1 MKLFRIL
8 SFRNLP
14 IRYKFLISSSL
25 ILVLISS
32 FIFFYYPAEHKKN
45 SLILLKN
52 KIQSMGELVALVVG
66 VGLNSEDFQSI
77 HEALNW
83 AKKDKDLAYIKV
95 LSTSSEELASHN
107 PDGYTINKEKLVL
120 RAEIVELD
128 GILHKSVPLL
138 YGNKSYGTLLMG
150 FSLKDLNTNLM
161 NNRKTTIHV
170 CASIFILGTILSLLF
185 AGMVTK
191 SLQKL
196 KNAAN
201 EAAEGDFDTKIVIDS
216 SDEVGQLGQTMKV
229 MLKKIN
235 NSMNEAILMNR
246 ELEAARDL
254 AQEASSTKSRFL
266 SSVSHE
272 LRTPLNAIIG
282 FSELGLEFDEEDNKE
297 ELFEDQISN
306 LKQILSA
313 GHHLLTLINE
323 ILDLAAVESGKTIL
337 SIEPVGL
344 EKLLNDVVSL
354 TQPQAEKYGIKLENK
369 IQLDKDLCVLCDQT
383 RLKQVLLNLISNAI
397 KYNSEAG
404 TVTLSTE
411 TLDLITLRINVSDT
425 GPGIPLEKQKY
436 LFDPFSRLGSE
447 NSNTEGTGIGLTI
460 TKKLVELM
468 GGAISFDSKIGVG
481 SCFSVDFK
489 ISSELEKQEPAFVE
503 SVAVQP
509 EQIVKR
515 EGKFHILYIE
525 DNIMNTQLV
534 QKVLRKNRPEI
545 ELLCADHAREGIELA
560 VKNQPDLILMDI
572 QLPEIDGIQAF
583 KKLRTFNETRDIPVI
598 ALSANAMKH
607 QVEEVMSLGFK
618 LYMTKPINVH
628 MLLNTIDQFEGSSA
642 NLKGPI

>member
-1 MKLFRIL
+1 MKLFRVL

-25 ILVLISS
+25 ILILISS
-32 FIFFYYPAEHKKN
+32 FIYFYYPAEHKKN

-66 VGLNSEDFQSI
+66 VGMSSSDFQAV

-95 LSTSSEELASHN
+95 LDTSNEELASHN
-107 PDGYTINKEKLVL
+107 PDGYTIDREKLVL

-128 GILHKSVPLL
+128 SILHKSVPLL
-138 YGNKSYGTLLMG
+138 YGNKNYGMLLMG
-150 FSLKDLNTNLM
+150 FSLEDLNTNLAS
-161 NNRKTTIHV
+161 NRKTTILV

-185 AGMVTK
+185 AEMVTR

-196 KNAAN
+196 KSAAN
-201 EAAEGDFDTKIVIDS
+201 KAAEGEYDTKIVIDS

-229 MLKKIN
+229 MLEKIN
-235 NSMNEAILMNR
+235 RSMNETNFMNK

-254 AQEASSTKSRFL
+254 AQEASTTKSRFL

-282 FSELGLEFDEEDNKE
+282 FSELGLEFDEEDDKE
-297 ELFEDQISN
+297 ELFEDQVSN
-306 LKQILSA
+306 LEQILSA
-313 GHHLLTLINE
+313 GQHLLTLINE
-323 ILDLAAVESGKTIL
+323 ILDLAAVESGKTVL
-337 SIEPVGL
+337 SIEPISL
-344 EKLLNDVVSL
+344 EKLLIDVVSL
-354 TQPQAEKYGIKLENK
+354 TQPQAEKYGIKMENK

-397 KYNSEAG
+397 KYNSQAG

-468 GGAISFDSKIGVG
+468 GGAISFDSQIGVG
-481 SCFSVDFK
+481 TCFSVDFK
-489 ISSELEKQEPAFVE
+489 ISDEIKQNEPVLVE
-503 SVAVQP
+503 SKVAP
-509 EQIVKR
+509 LKQIAKR

-534 QKVLRKNRPEI
+534 QKVLKKNRPDV

-618 LYMTKPINVH
+618 LYMTKPINIH
-628 MLLNTIDQFEGSSA
+628 KLLNTIDQFEGSSE

>member
-1 MKLFRIL
+1 M
-8 SFRNLP
+8 SD
-14 IRYKFLISSSL
+14 
-25 ILVLISS
+25 
-32 FIFFYYPAEHKKN
+32 
-45 SLILLKN
+45 
-52 KIQSMGELVALVVG
+52 LVALVAG
-66 VGLNSEDFQSI
+66 VGMSSKDFQAVR
-77 HEALNW
+77 EAINW

-95 LSTSSEELASHN
+95 LNNSKEELASHN
-107 PDGYTINKEKLVL
+107 PEKYTINIEKLL
-120 RAEIVELD
+120 HRAEIVELD

-138 YGNKSYGTLLMG
+138 YGNKTYGMLLMG
-150 FSLKDLNTNLM
+150 FSLDDLNTDLM
-161 NNRKTTIHV
+161 NNRKTTILV

-185 AGMVTK
+185 AEMVTK

-201 EAAEGDFDTKIVIDS
+201 KAAEGEYDTKIDIDS

-229 MLKKIN
+229 MLEKIN
-235 NSMNEAILMNR
+235 HSMNEAIVMNK

-297 ELFEDQISN
+297 ELFEEQILN

-313 GHHLLTLINE
+313 GQHLLTLINE
-323 ILDLAAVESGKTIL
+323 ILDLAAVESGKTVL
-337 SIEPVGL
+337 SIEPIGL
-344 EKLLNDVVSL
+344 EKLLKDVLSL
-354 TQPQAEKYGIKLENK
+354 TQPQAEKYGIKLDSK
-369 IQLDKDLCVLCDQT
+369 IQLDKGLCILCDQT

-397 KYNSEAG
+397 KYNSQNG

-411 TLDLITLRINVSDT
+411 TIDSITLRINVSDT

-447 NSNTEGTGIGLTI
+447 NTKTEGTGIGLTI

-481 SCFSVDFK
+481 TCFSVDFK
-489 ISSELEKQEPAFVE
+489 ISDEVEQPVEVEQEGQTLEGIAE
-503 SVAVQP
+503 QP
-509 EQIVKR
+509 EQDVKR
-515 EGKFHILYIE
+515 DAKFHILYIE
-525 DNIMNTQLV
+525 DNVMNTQLV
-534 QKVLRKNRPEI
+534 QKVLRKNRPEV
-545 ELLCADHAREGIELA
+545 ELLCADHARKGIELA
-560 VKNQPDLILMDI
+560 VKKQPDLILMDI

-583 KKLRTFNETRDIPVI
+583 KKLRSFEETRDIPVI

-618 LYMTKPINVH
+618 LYMTKPIKVQ
-628 MLLNTIDQFEGSSA
+628 MFLSTIDQFQGMSA
-642 NLKGPI
+642 NLKRPV

>member
-1 MKLFRIL
+1 
-8 SFRNLP
+8 
-14 IRYKFLISSSL
+14 
-25 ILVLISS
+25 
-32 FIFFYYPAEHKKN
+32 
-45 SLILLKN
+45 
-52 KIQSMGELVALVVG
+52 
-66 VGLNSEDFQSI
+66 
-77 HEALNW
+77 
-83 AKKDKDLAYIKV
+83 
-95 LSTSSEELASHN
+95 
-107 PDGYTINKEKLVL
+107 
-120 RAEIVELD
+120 
-128 GILHKSVPLL
+128 
-138 YGNKSYGTLLMG
+138 
-150 FSLKDLNTNLM
+150 
-161 NNRKTTIHV
+161 
-170 CASIFILGTILSLLF
+170 
-185 AGMVTK
+185 MVTK
-191 SLQKL
+191 SLHKL

-201 EAAEGDFDTKIVIDS
+201 EAAEGDYDTDIVIDS

-229 MLKKIN
+229 MLEKIN
-235 NSMNEAILMNR
+235 GSMNEASVMNK

-282 FSELGLEFDEEDNKE
+282 FSELGLEFDEEDNKD

-313 GHHLLTLINE
+313 GQHLLTLINE
-323 ILDLAAVESGKTIL
+323 ILDLAAVESGKTVL

-344 EKLLNDVVSL
+344 EKLLEDVVSL
-354 TQPQAEKYGIKLENK
+354 TQPQAEKYGIKLESRV
-369 IQLDKDLCVLCDQT
+369 QLEKTLCVLCDQT

-404 TVTLSTE
+404 TVILSTE
-411 TLDLITLRINVSDT
+411 MIDLITLRINVSDT

-468 GGAISFDSKIGVG
+468 GGSISFDSKIGVG
-481 SCFSVDFK
+481 TCFSVDFK
-489 ISSELEKQEPAFVE
+489 ISSELEQKEPAFVE

-525 DNIMNTQLV
+525 DNVMNTQLV

-545 ELLCADHAREGIELA
+545 ELLCADHARKGIELA

-618 LYMTKPINVH
+618 LYMTKPINIH

>member
-1 MKLFRIL
+1 
-8 SFRNLP
+8 
-14 IRYKFLISSSL
+14 
-25 ILVLISS
+25 
-32 FIFFYYPAEHKKN
+32 
-45 SLILLKN
+45 
-52 KIQSMGELVALVVG
+52 MGELVALVVG
-66 VGLNSEDFQSI
+66 VGLSSNDLQAI

-95 LSTSSEELASHN
+95 LSTSNEELASHN
-107 PDGYTINKEKLVL
+107 PDGYTINKGQLVL
-120 RAEIVELD
+120 RAGIVELE
-128 GILHKSVPLL
+128 GVLHKSVPLL
-138 YGNKSYGTLLMG
+138 YGNNSYGTLLVG
-150 FSLKDLNTNLM
+150 FSLKDLNTNLA
-161 NNRKTTIHV
+161 NNRKTTILV

-185 AGMVTK
+185 AEMVTK
-191 SLQKL
+191 SLRKL

-201 EAAEGDFDTKIVIDS
+201 RAAEGEYDTEIIIDS

-229 MLKKIN
+229 MLEEIN
-235 NSMNEAILMNR
+235 RSMNETILINK

-282 FSELGLEFDEEDNKE
+282 FSELGLEFDEDENME
-297 ELFEDQISN
+297 ELFDDQVSN

-313 GHHLLTLINE
+313 GQHLLTLINE
-323 ILDLAAVESGKTIL
+323 ILDLAAVESGKTVL

-344 EKLLNDVVSL
+344 AKLLEDVVSL
-354 TQPQAEKYGIKLENK
+354 TQPQAEKYGIILENK
-369 IQLDKDLCVLCDQT
+369 IQLDRDVCILCDQT

-397 KYNSEAG
+397 KYNSQAG

-411 TLDLITLRINVSDT
+411 SIDLLTLRINVSDT
-425 GPGIPLEKQKY
+425 GPGIPLDKQKY

-481 SCFSVDFK
+481 TCFSVDFK
-489 ISSELEKQEPAFVE
+489 VSAEIEKKVPALIE
-503 SVAVQP
+503 SKAAP
-509 EQIVKR
+509 LMKIAKR

-534 QKVLRKNRPEI
+534 QKVLRKNRPDI
-545 ELLCADHAREGIELA
+545 ELLCADHARKGIELA

-572 QLPEIDGIQAF
+572 QMPEIDGIQAF
-583 KKLRTFNETRDIPVI
+583 KKLSTFNETRDIPVI

-607 QVEEVMSLGFK
+607 QVEEVMSIGFK
-618 LYMTKPINVH
+618 LYMTKPINIQ
-628 MLLNTIDQFEGSSA
+628 MLLNAIVQFEGSSA
-642 NLKGPI
+642 NLKKTI

>member
-1 MKLFRIL
+1 
-8 SFRNLP
+8 
-14 IRYKFLISSSL
+14 
-25 ILVLISS
+25 
-32 FIFFYYPAEHKKN
+32 
-45 SLILLKN
+45 
-52 KIQSMGELVALVVG
+52 MGELVALVVG
-66 VGLNSEDFQSI
+66 VGLNSDDFQSI
-77 HEALNW
+77 QEALNW
-83 AKKDKDLAYIKV
+83 AKKDKDLAYIEV
-95 LSTSSEELASHN
+95 LSTSNEELASYN
-107 PDGYTINKEKLVL
+107 PNGYTIHKEKLIL
-120 RAEIVELD
+120 RAEIIELD
-128 GILHKSVPLL
+128 GILHKSIPLL
-138 YGNKSYGTLLMG
+138 YGNKSYGMLLMG
-150 FSLKDLNTNLM
+150 FSLDDLNTNLV
-161 NNRKTTIHV
+161 NNRKTTILV

-185 AGMVTK
+185 AEMVTK
-191 SLQKL
+191 SLHKL

-201 EAAEGDFDTKIVIDS
+201 EAAHGDYDTKIVIDS

-229 MLKKIN
+229 MLEKIN
-235 NSMNEAILMNR
+235 NSMNEATVMNK

-282 FSELGLEFDEEDNKE
+282 FSELGLEFDEDENKE
-297 ELFEDQISN
+297 ELFEDQVSN

-313 GHHLLTLINE
+313 GQHLLTLINE
-323 ILDLAAVESGKTIL
+323 ILDLAAVESGKTVL

-344 EKLLNDVVSL
+344 EKLLEEVMSL

-369 IQLDKDLCVLCDQT
+369 IQLDKDVCVLCDQT

-397 KYNSEAG
+397 KYNSQAG

-411 TLDLITLRINVSDT
+411 TIDLLTLRINVSDT
-425 GPGIPLEKQKY
+425 GPGIPLDKQKY

-468 GGAISFDSKIGVG
+468 GGVISFDSKIGVG
-481 SCFSVDFK
+481 TCFSVDFK
-489 ISSELEKQEPAFVE
+489 VSAEIEKKVPALIE
-503 SVAVQP
+503 CKAAPLVQ
-509 EQIVKR
+509 IAKR

-534 QKVLRKNRPEI
+534 QKVLRKNRPDI
-545 ELLCADHAREGIELA
+545 ELLCADRAREGIELA

-572 QLPEIDGIQAF
+572 QMPEIDGIQAF
-583 KKLRTFNETRDIPVI
+583 KKLSTFNETRDIPVI

-607 QVEEVMSLGFK
+607 QVEEVMSIGFK
-618 LYMTKPINVH
+618 LYMTKPINIH
-628 MLLNTIDQFEGSSA
+628 LLLNTIDQFEGSSA
-642 NLKGPI
+642 NLKNSI

>member
-1 MKLFRIL
+1 M
-8 SFRNLP
+8 SD
-14 IRYKFLISSSL
+14 
-25 ILVLISS
+25 
-32 FIFFYYPAEHKKN
+32 
-45 SLILLKN
+45 
-52 KIQSMGELVALVVG
+52 LVALVVS
-66 VGLNSEDFQSI
+66 VGMSSSDFQAVQ
-77 HEALNW
+77 EALTW

-95 LSTSSEELASHN
+95 LDTSNEELASHN
-107 PDGYTINKEKLVL
+107 PDGYAIDRKKLVL

-138 YGNKSYGTLLMG
+138 YGNKAYGMLLMG
-150 FSLKDLNTNLM
+150 FSLEDLNTNLV
-161 NNRKTTIHV
+161 NNRKTTILV

-185 AGMVTK
+185 AEMVTR

-229 MLKKIN
+229 MLEKIN
-235 NSMNEAILMNR
+235 ASMNEAIVMNK

-254 AQEASSTKSRFL
+254 AQQASSTKSRFL

-282 FSELGLEFDEEDNKE
+282 FSELGLEFDEEDDKE

-306 LKQILSA
+306 LQQILSA
-313 GHHLLTLINE
+313 GQHLLTLINE
-323 ILDLAAVESGKTIL
+323 ILDLAAVESGKTVL
-337 SIEPVGL
+337 SIEPIGV
-344 EKLLNDVVSL
+344 EKLLEDVVSL
-354 TQPQAEKYGIKLENK
+354 TQPQAEKYGIKLINK
-369 IQLDKDLCVLCDQT
+369 IQLDKDLCILCDQT

-397 KYNSEAG
+397 KYNSQAG
-404 TVTLSTE
+404 TVILSTE
-411 TLDLITLRINVSDT
+411 TIDLITLRINVSDT

-481 SCFSVDFK
+481 TCFSVDFK
-489 ISSELEKQEPAFVE
+489 ISDEVKQKDPALVE
-503 SVAVQP
+503 NQAAPLKQM
-509 EQIVKR
+509 EKR

-525 DNIMNTQLV
+525 DNAMNTQLV
-534 QKVLRKNRPEI
+534 QKVLKKNRPDI
-545 ELLCADHAREGIELA
+545 ELLCADHARKGIELA

-618 LYMTKPINVH
+618 LYMTKPINIH
-628 MLLNTIDQFEGSSA
+628 MLLNTIDQYEGASE
-642 NLKGPI
+642 NLKGSI

>member
-1 MKLFRIL
+1 MKPFQIF

-52 KIQSMGELVALVVG
+52 KIQSMSDLVALVVG
-66 VGLNSEDFQSI
+66 VGMSSNDFQAI
-77 HEALNW
+77 NEALNW
-83 AKKDKDLAYIKV
+83 AKMDKDLAYIKV
-95 LSTSSEELASHN
+95 LSTSNEELGSHN

-120 RAEIVELD
+120 RAGIVELD
-128 GILHKSVPLL
+128 GILHRSVPLL

-150 FSLKDLNTNLM
+150 FSLKDLNTNLV
-161 NNRKTTIHV
+161 NNRKTTIFV
-170 CASIFILGTILSLLF
+170 CASIFVLGTILSLLF

-191 SLQKL
+191 SLLKL

-201 EAAEGDFDTKIVIDS
+201 EAAEGEYDTKIVIDS

-229 MLKKIN
+229 MLEKIN
-235 NSMNEAILMNR
+235 NSMNEAIVMNK

-254 AQEASSTKSRFL
+254 AQEASTTKSRFL

-282 FSELGLEFDEEDNKE
+282 FSELGLEFDEEDDKE

-313 GHHLLTLINE
+313 GQHLLTLINE
-323 ILDLAAVESGKTIL
+323 ILDLAAVESGKTVL

-344 EKLLNDVVSL
+344 EKLLEDVISL
-354 TQPQAEKYGIKLENK
+354 TQPQAEKYGIKLENR
-369 IQLDKDLCVLCDQT
+369 IQLNKKACVLCDQT

-411 TLDLITLRINVSDT
+411 MIDLITLRINVSDT

-447 NSNTEGTGIGLTI
+447 NTNTEGTGIGLTI

-481 SCFSVDFK
+481 TCFYVDFK
-489 ISSELEKQEPAFVE
+489 VSSELEQQDPAFIE

-509 EQIVKR
+509 KQIVKR

-525 DNIMNTQLV
+525 DNVMNTQLV
-534 QKVLRKNRPEI
+534 QKVLKKNRPEV
-545 ELLCADHAREGIELA
+545 ELLCADHARKGIELA

-583 KKLRTFNETRDIPVI
+583 KKLRTFKETRDIPVI

-618 LYMTKPINVH
+618 LYMTKPINIH
-628 MLLNTIDQFEGSSA
+628 KLLNTIDQFEGSSA
-642 NLKGPI
+642 NLKRPV

>member
-397 KYNSEAG
+397 KYNSETG